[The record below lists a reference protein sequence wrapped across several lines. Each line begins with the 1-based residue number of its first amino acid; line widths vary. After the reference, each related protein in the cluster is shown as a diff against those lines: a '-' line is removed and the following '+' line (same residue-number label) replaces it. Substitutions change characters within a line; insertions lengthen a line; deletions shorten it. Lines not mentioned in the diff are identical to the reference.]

1 MSPFRSARK
10 RKEPSPAPPS
20 DDDDEDEDARIKDE
34 HDSAEDDAHFAL
46 HGKLLTRSGDVRP
59 HLPRSSPS
67 CLADPRSPPSQ
78 FTENVP
84 ASPSPWTG
92 SSTQRSIGSSLASS
106 ATMPNLAA
114 LAAAGPSTSSSTL
127 TTPHLPGALRRS
139 PSHAAGSA
147 ARYADVRSAYTAES
161 VLESSSTHATQELA
175 RFFQDKADRG
185 EDRLS
190 AVEQAGVYQLMQRG
204 APYFPSRVFS
214 RPLLR

>member
-1 MSPFRSARK
+1 M
-10 RKEPSPAPPS
+10 
-20 DDDDEDEDARIKDE
+20 
-34 HDSAEDDAHFAL
+34 
-46 HGKLLTRSGDVRP
+46 
-59 HLPRSSPS
+59 
-67 CLADPRSPPSQ
+67 Q